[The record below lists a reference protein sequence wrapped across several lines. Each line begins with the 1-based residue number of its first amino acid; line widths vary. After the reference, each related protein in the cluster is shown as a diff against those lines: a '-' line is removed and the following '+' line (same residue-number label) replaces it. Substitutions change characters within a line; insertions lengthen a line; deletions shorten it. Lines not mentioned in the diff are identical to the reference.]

1 MKTLFNLLLIS
12 LFASTSGN
20 CQTDKKD
27 RNSLINKDFPNLS
40 AETLSGKAI
49 NFPKD
54 TKGKFTIICIAFS
67 DNAQPLADTW
77 TKAVLEKYPNN
88 EVNYF
93 EVPMLKKGLKFMRGI
108 IDGGMRRG
116 VAKNL
121 HDKVAT
127 YYGKLPDYKTQLLMP
142 DDDGV
147 YVFLLDINGKIVATT
162 EDTASPE
169 KTKLVFQKIK

>member
-1 MKTLFNLLLIS
+1 
-12 LFASTSGN
+12 
-20 CQTDKKD
+20 
-27 RNSLINKDFPNLS
+27 
-40 AETLSGKAI
+40 
-49 NFPKD
+49 
-54 TKGKFTIICIAFS
+54 
-67 DNAQPLADTW
+67 
-77 TKAVLEKYPNN
+77 
-88 EVNYF
+88 VNYF

-116 VAKNL
+116 VAQKL

-169 KTKLVFQKIK
+169 KTKLLFQKIK